1 MRLATRWAAV
11 PALAVLLLTGLLV
24 APAQAATVRLGGVT
38 VRLAADTTQVVT
50 VNRSRGHHAR
60 VSLWVL
66 TDKPAGRW
74 VRKATTADGRIGYGG
89 LSREGERRQGDGTTP
104 LGTYD
109 LPSAFGTHRRK
120 ATWDV
125 PYHRIRKGDYWV
137 GDNASPHYNRM
148 RHRSRGG
155 FRWWLPTS
163 HRDASERLLD
173 YRRQYEYALVT
184 GFNAEQVRGRGFA
197 IFLHVNGRGATA
209 GCVSVPRGFMR
220 LLLNRLDPDRHPV
233 IAIGR

>member
-1 MRLATRWAAV
+1 MRLLTV
-11 PALAVLLLTGLLV
+11 PALAVLLLSGLLA
-24 APAQAATVRLGGVT
+24 APAGAATVRLGGVP
-38 VRLAADTTQVVT
+38 VRLEAGTTQVVT
-50 VNRSRGHHAR
+50 VDRTRGHHAR
-60 VSLWVL
+60 VSLWAL
-66 TDKPAGRW
+66 SGGPERRW
-74 VRKATTADGRIGYGG
+74 VRRASTADGRIGYGG

-109 LPSAFGTHRRK
+109 LPSAFGTHSRS
-120 ATWDV
+120 AAWDL

-137 GDNASPHYNRM
+137 GDNASPYYNQL

-155 FRWWLPTS
+155 FRWWLPVS
-163 HRDASERLLD
+163 HDDASERLLD

-184 GFNAEQVRGRGFA
+184 GFNAEQVRRRGFA

-209 GCVSVPRGFMR
+209 GCVSVPRSFMR
-220 LLLNRLDPDRHPV
+220 MLMARLDPDRHPV